1 MAAGLKADPHSRSIL
16 DRLSQTVA
24 AWPAYEVDFTV
35 LADDLGSV
43 QGTCLVSGDS
53 YRIRVMDRVQFS
65 DGKARYEVSDADREV
80 VIDRVDLE
88 SRSILAN
95 PTRAFSFGDELFSHR
110 YMGTQTLAG
119 TDYDR
124 VELEPLEKTLSTGQ
138 IQLYTDPV
146 TGLPF
151 LLRYAFDG
159 QQVEVR
165 IDRMRKVPAP
175 ASGTFAFRASDFPGY
190 EIIDFR

>member
-88 SRSILAN
+88 SRSILAIG
-95 PTRAFSFGDELFSHR
+95 RAH
-110 YMGTQTLAG
+110 
-119 TDYDR
+119 
-124 VELEPLEKTLSTGQ
+124 V
-138 IQLYTDPV
+138 
-146 TGLPF
+146 
-151 LLRYAFDG
+151 
-159 QQVEVR
+159 
-165 IDRMRKVPAP
+165 
-175 ASGTFAFRASDFPGY
+175 
-190 EIIDFR
+190 